1 MISTA
6 TEKMG
11 KVTATITVT
20 NQVDR
25 ILADRGFIPDNQV
38 RSLMLENVLVDTGAT
53 RLCLPANV
61 IDQLGLVLQEEVEVK
76 TAVGIRKAKLFKE
89 VILQVEGRQGVY
101 NCMELPGG
109 EDPLLG
115 VIPLEDLG
123 LEPDLQTQTLK
134 VLPTEGKDT
143 YLMIL

>member
-89 VILQVEGRQGVY
+89 VILQVKGRQGVY

>member
-6 TEKMG
+6 IEKMG
-11 KVTATITVT
+11 KVTTTITVT
-20 NQVDR
+20 NQVDQ
-25 ILADRGFIPDNQV
+25 ILASRGFIPDSQV
-38 RSLMLENVLVDTGAT
+38 RSLTLENVLVDTGAT
-53 RLCLPANV
+53 RLCLPAN
-61 IDQLGLVLQEEVEVK
+61 IIEQLGLALQAEVEVK

-89 VILQVEGRQGVY
+89 VILQVEGRQGTY

-109 EDPLLG
+109 EEPLLG

-123 LEPDLQTQTLK
+123 LEPDLQTQTLR

>member
-11 KVTATITVT
+11 KVTTTITVT
-20 NQVDR
+20 NQVDQ
-25 ILADRGFIPDNQV
+25 ILASRGFISDSQV
-38 RSLMLENVLVDTGAT
+38 RSLTLENVLVDTGAT
-53 RLCLPANV
+53 RLCLPANA
-61 IDQLGLVLQEEVEVK
+61 IAQLGLVLQSEVEVK
-76 TAVGIRKAKLFKE
+76 AAVGIRKAKLFKE
-89 VILQVEGRQGVY
+89 VILQIAGRQGVY

-123 LEPDLQTQTLK
+123 LEPDLQTQTLR

>member
-38 RSLMLENVLVDTGAT
+38 RSLMLENVLFDAGAT

-76 TAVGIRKAKLFKE
+76 TAVGIRKAKLYKE

-109 EDPLLG
+109 EDSLLG